1 MNVFREGRKYKAGIT
16 IVGAGVVG
24 LAIAAQLARKDREVY
39 ILEKNETFGKE
50 TSSRNSEIIH
60 AGIFYPEGSLKAE
73 TCVEGNAML
82 YELCHIYGIGC
93 SKIGKLI
100 VATDNEEIKEL
111 EALLQQGRRNGVKDL
126 TMLTVEEVGELEPN
140 VKAIA
145 AIFSP
150 STGIIDLHAL
160 MRYFLHRAED
170 EGAKIAYNSK
180 VIGIERL
187 PDGYE
192 VTVENG
198 SGIFSFITGV
208 LINCAGLNSD
218 KIAQLAGIDI
228 NRAGYRLYYCK
239 GEYFSVG
246 NSKNRLIKRLI
257 YPVPETAEMVIH
269 VTLDLEGS
277 MRLGPSARY
286 VDEIDYKVDES
297 QKGVFCRAVKAF
309 LPFIED
315 DDLEPEMAGIRPKL
329 QGPGEGFRDFVIEHE
344 QDKGLPG
351 FINLIGIESPGLT
364 SAPAIAKHVETMV
377 NEIL

>member
-1 MNVFREGRKYKAGIT
+1 
-16 IVGAGVVG
+16 
-24 LAIAAQLARKDREVY
+24 
-39 ILEKNETFGKE
+39 
-50 TSSRNSEIIH
+50 
-60 AGIFYPEGSLKAE
+60 
-73 TCVEGNAML
+73 ML
-82 YELCHIYGIGC
+82 YELCHRYGIGC

-100 VATDNEEIKEL
+100 VATEDEEVEEL
-111 EALLQQGRRNGVKDL
+111 EALLEQGRRNGVKDL
-126 TMLTVEEVGELEPN
+126 TMLTAEEVGEMEPN

-150 STGIIDLHAL
+150 STGIIDSHAL

-187 PDGYE
+187 PDGYD

-198 SGIFSFITGV
+198 SGFFSFITGV
-208 LINCAGLNSD
+208 LINCAGLNSE

-257 YPVPETAEMVIH
+257 YPVPETAGMVIH
-269 VTLDLEGS
+269 VTLDLEGK

-286 VDEIDYKVDES
+286 VDEIDYNVDES
-297 QKGVFCRAVKAF
+297 NRGAFYRSVKRF
-309 LPFIED
+309 LPFIEP

-329 QGPGEGFRDFVIEHE
+329 QGPGDDFRDFVIRHE
-344 QDKGLPG
+344 RDKGLPG
-351 FINLIGIESPGLT
+351 FTNLIGIESPGLT

-377 NEIL
+377 NEII